1 MRPRSGARALS
12 KTIRYTRYAPEG
24 DGMARRSDSESKAL
38 DMYLE
43 EIREHPILERED
55 EVELARRIRDGDEEA
70 LNQLVSANLRFVVSV
85 ARRYSGHGVPLAD
98 LVTEGNIGLIRAARR
113 FDETKGVRFISYAV
127 WWVRQSILQALT
139 AGARIVRVP
148 SGQLEESHRVIRTI
162 RRLEQELGREPTVD
176 EVAAELEINPAEV
189 TDALGLRPGWV
200 SLDAPLP
207 NDDQSSMLDLIA
219 DPHLEDPNASAASA
233 ALHDVVEAGLTRLP
247 EREATVLMQYFGLD
261 GEPARSLEEIAR
273 GLGLTRERARM
284 IKDRALV
291 RLRLGETG
299 KILESYR

>member
-1 MRPRSGARALS
+1 
-12 KTIRYTRYAPEG
+12 
-24 DGMARRSDSESKAL
+24 MARRSDSESKAL

-139 AGARIVRVP
+139 AGARIVRIP
-148 SGQLEESHRVIRTI
+148 SGQLEESHRVIRTV
-162 RRLEQELGREPTVD
+162 RRLEQELRREPTVD
-176 EVAAELEINPAEV
+176 EVAAELEISPAEV

>member
-1 MRPRSGARALS
+1 
-12 KTIRYTRYAPEG
+12 
-24 DGMARRSDSESKAL
+24 MARRPDKESEAL
-38 DMYLE
+38 SIYLD
-43 EIREHPILERED
+43 EIREHPLLERE
-55 EVELARRIRDGDEEA
+55 EEIELARRIRDGDEEA
-70 LNQLVSANLRFVVSV
+70 LNQLVAGNLRFVVSV
-85 ARRYSGHGVPLAD
+85 ARRYAGHGVPLAD

-139 AGARIVRVP
+139 AGSRIVRVP
-148 SGQLEESHRVIRTI
+148 TGQLEESHRVVRTV
-162 RRLEQELGREPTVD
+162 RRLEQSLAREPTIG
-176 EVAAELEINPAEV
+176 EVAAELEISPGEV
-189 TDALGLRPGWV
+189 TDALGMRPGWV

-207 NDDQSSMLDLIA
+207 NDDQSSMLDLIP
-219 DPHLEDPNASAASA
+219 DTDLEDPNAAAASA

-247 EREATVLMQYFGLD
+247 EREAAVLMQYFGLD

-299 KILESYR
+299 KILESFR

>member
-1 MRPRSGARALS
+1 
-12 KTIRYTRYAPEG
+12 
-24 DGMARRSDSESKAL
+24 MARRTDQESEAL
-38 DMYLE
+38 SIYLD
-43 EIREHPILERED
+43 EIRGHPLLERED
-55 EVELARRIRDGDEEA
+55 EIELAKRIRGGDEDA
-70 LNQLVSANLRFVVSV
+70 LNQLVAGNLRFVVSV
-85 ARRYSGHGVPLAD
+85 ARRYAGHGVPLAD

-139 AGARIVRVP
+139 AGSRIVRVP
-148 SGQLEESHRVIRTI
+148 PGQLEESHRVVRTV
-162 RRLEQELGREPTVD
+162 RRLEQSLGREPTIE
-176 EVAAELEINPAEV
+176 EVAAELEISPGEV
-189 TDALGLRPGWV
+189 TDALGMRPGWV

-207 NDDQSSMLDLIA
+207 NDDQSSMLDLIPDTGLA
-219 DPHLEDPNASAASA
+219 DPNASATSA
-233 ALHDVVEAGLTRLP
+233 ALRDVVEAGLTRLP
-247 EREATVLMQYFGLD
+247 EREAAVLMQYFGLD

-299 KILESYR
+299 KVLESFR

>member
-1 MRPRSGARALS
+1 M
-12 KTIRYTRYAPEG
+12 EG
-24 DGMARRSDSESKAL
+24 WRMARRSDGESEAL
-38 DMYLE
+38 SLYLE
-43 EIREHPILERED
+43 EIREHEILGREE
-55 EVELARRIRDGDEEA
+55 EVAIARRIHEGDEEA
-70 LNQLVSANLRFVVSV
+70 LNRLVAANLRFVVSV
-85 ARRYSGHGVPLAD
+85 ARRYAGHGVPLAD

-139 AGARIVRVP
+139 DGSRIVRVP
-148 SGQLEESHRVIRTI
+148 SGQLEESHRVVRAV
-162 RRLEQELGREPTVD
+162 RRLEQELGREPTLA
-176 EVAAELEINPAEV
+176 ETAAELEISPGEV
-189 TDALGLRPGWV
+189 SQALGMRPGWV

-207 NDDQSSMLDLIA
+207 NDDESSMLDLIA
-219 DPHLEDPNASAASA
+219 DPDLEDPNAVAASA
-233 ALHDVVEAGLTRLP
+233 ALRDVVESGLTRLP
-247 EREATVLMQYFGLD
+247 EREAKVLTQYFGLD

-299 KILESYR
+299 KILKSFR

>member
-1 MRPRSGARALS
+1 
-12 KTIRYTRYAPEG
+12 
-24 DGMARRSDSESKAL
+24 MARRPDQESEAL
-38 DMYLE
+38 SIYLD
-43 EIREHPILERED
+43 EIREHPLLERED
-55 EVELARRIRDGDEEA
+55 EIELAKRIRDGDEEA
-70 LNQLVSANLRFVVSV
+70 LNQLVAGNLRFVVSV

-139 AGARIVRVP
+139 AGSRIVRVP
-148 SGQLEESHRVIRTI
+148 TGQLEESHRVVRTV
-162 RRLEQELGREPTVD
+162 RRLEQSLAREPTIG
-176 EVAAELEINPAEV
+176 EVAAELEISPGEV
-189 TDALGLRPGWV
+189 TDALGMRPGWV

-207 NDDQSSMLDLIA
+207 NDEQSSMLDLIP
-219 DPHLEDPNASAASA
+219 DTDLEDPNAAAASA

-261 GEPARSLEEIAR
+261 GEPAMSLEEIAR

-299 KILESYR
+299 KILESFR

>member
-1 MRPRSGARALS
+1 
-12 KTIRYTRYAPEG
+12 
-24 DGMARRSDSESKAL
+24 MARRTDQESEAL
-38 DMYLE
+38 SIYLD
-43 EIREHPILERED
+43 EIREHPLLERED
-55 EVELARRIRDGDEEA
+55 EVELAKRIRGGDEDA
-70 LNQLVSANLRFVVSV
+70 LNQLVAGNLRFVVSV
-85 ARRYSGHGVPLAD
+85 ARRYAGHGVPLAD

-139 AGARIVRVP
+139 AGSRIVRVP
-148 SGQLEESHRVIRTI
+148 PGQLEESHRVVRTV
-162 RRLEQELGREPTVD
+162 RRLEQSLGREPTIE
-176 EVAAELEINPAEV
+176 EVAAELEISPGEV
-189 TDALGLRPGWV
+189 TDALGMRPGWV

-207 NDDQSSMLDLIA
+207 NDDQSSMLDLIPDTGLA
-219 DPHLEDPNASAASA
+219 DPNASATSA
-233 ALHDVVEAGLTRLP
+233 ALRDVVEAGLTRLP
-247 EREATVLMQYFGLD
+247 EREAAVLMQYFGLD

-299 KILESYR
+299 KVLESFR

>member
-1 MRPRSGARALS
+1 
-12 KTIRYTRYAPEG
+12 
-24 DGMARRSDSESKAL
+24 MARRPDKESEAL
-38 DMYLE
+38 SIYLD
-43 EIREHPILERED
+43 EIREHPLLERED
-55 EVELARRIRDGDEEA
+55 EIELAKRIRDGDEEA
-70 LNQLVSANLRFVVSV
+70 LNQLVAANLRFVVSV

-139 AGARIVRVP
+139 AGSRIVRVP
-148 SGQLEESHRVIRTI
+148 TGQLEESHRVVRTV
-162 RRLEQELGREPTVD
+162 RRLEQSLAREPTIG
-176 EVAAELEINPAEV
+176 EVAAELEISPGEV
-189 TDALGLRPGWV
+189 TDALGMRPGWV

-207 NDDQSSMLDLIA
+207 NDDQSSMLDLIP
-219 DPHLEDPNASAASA
+219 DTDLEDPNAAAASA

-247 EREATVLMQYFGLD
+247 EREAAVLMQYFGLD

-299 KILESYR
+299 KILESFR

>member
-1 MRPRSGARALS
+1 
-12 KTIRYTRYAPEG
+12 
-24 DGMARRSDSESKAL
+24 MARRPDQESEAL
-38 DMYLE
+38 SIYLD
-43 EIREHPILERED
+43 EIREHPLLERED
-55 EVELARRIRDGDEEA
+55 EVELAKRIRDGDEEA
-70 LNQLVSANLRFVVSV
+70 LNQLVAGNLRVVVSV
-85 ARRYSGHGVPLAD
+85 ARRYAGHGVPLAD

-139 AGARIVRVP
+139 AGSRIVRVP
-148 SGQLEESHRVIRTI
+148 TGQLEESHRVVRTV
-162 RRLEQELGREPTVD
+162 RRLEQSLAREPTIG
-176 EVAAELEINPAEV
+176 EVAAELEISPGEV
-189 TDALGLRPGWV
+189 TDALGMRPGWV

-207 NDDQSSMLDLIA
+207 NDDQSSMLDLIP
-219 DPHLEDPNASAASA
+219 DTDLEDPNASAASA

-247 EREATVLMQYFGLD
+247 EREAAVLMQYFGLD

-273 GLGLTRERARM
+273 DLGLTRERARM

-299 KILESYR
+299 KILESFR

>member
-1 MRPRSGARALS
+1 
-12 KTIRYTRYAPEG
+12 
-24 DGMARRSDSESKAL
+24 MARRPHRESEAL
-38 DMYLE
+38 SLYFE
-43 EIREHPILERED
+43 EIREHPILEREE
-55 EVELARRIRDGDEEA
+55 EVELAQRIRDGDEEA
-70 LNQLVSANLRFVVSV
+70 LNQLVAANLRFVVSV
-85 ARRYSGHGVPLAD
+85 ARRYAGHGVPLAD

-139 AGARIVRVP
+139 AGSRIVRIP
-148 SGQLEESHRVIRTI
+148 SGQLEESHQVIRAV
-162 RRLEQELGREPTVD
+162 RRLEQELGREPTIA
-176 EVAAELEINPAEV
+176 EVAAELELSPGEV

-207 NDDQSSMLDLIA
+207 NDDQSSMLDLIP
-219 DPHLEDPNASAASA
+219 DTELEDPNASATSA
-233 ALHDVVEAGLTRLP
+233 ALRDVVEAGLTRLP
-247 EREATVLMQYFGLD
+247 EREAAVLMQYFGLD

>member
-1 MRPRSGARALS
+1 
-12 KTIRYTRYAPEG
+12 
-24 DGMARRSDSESKAL
+24 MARRTDQESEAL
-38 DMYLE
+38 SIYLD
-43 EIREHPILERED
+43 EIREHPLLERED
-55 EVELARRIRDGDEEA
+55 EVELAKRIRGGDEDA
-70 LNQLVSANLRFVVSV
+70 LNQLVAGNLRFVVSV
-85 ARRYSGHGVPLAD
+85 ARRYAGHGVPLAD

-127 WWVRQSILQALT
+127 WWVRQSILQALS
-139 AGARIVRVP
+139 AGSRIVRVP
-148 SGQLEESHRVIRTI
+148 TGQLEESHRVVRTV
-162 RRLEQELGREPTVD
+162 RRLEQSLGREPTID
-176 EVAAELEINPAEV
+176 EVAAELEISPGEV
-189 TDALGLRPGWV
+189 SDALGMRPGWV

-207 NDDQSSMLDLIA
+207 NDDQSSMLDLLP
-219 DPHLEDPNASAASA
+219 DTELVDPNASAASA
-233 ALHDVVEAGLTRLP
+233 ALRDVVEAGLTRLP

-299 KILESYR
+299 KILESFR

>member
-1 MRPRSGARALS
+1 
-12 KTIRYTRYAPEG
+12 
-24 DGMARRSDSESKAL
+24 MARRPHRESEAL
-38 DMYLE
+38 SLYFE
-43 EIREHPILERED
+43 EIREHPILEREE
-55 EVELARRIRDGDEEA
+55 EVELAQRIRDGDEEA
-70 LNQLVSANLRFVVSV
+70 LNQLVAANLRFVVSV
-85 ARRYSGHGVPLAD
+85 ARRYAGHGVPLAD
-98 LVTEGNIGLIRAARR
+98 LVSEGTIGLIRAARR

-139 AGARIVRVP
+139 AGSRIVRIP
-148 SGQLEESHRVIRTI
+148 SGQLEESHRVIRAV
-162 RRLEQELGREPTVD
+162 RRLEQELGREPTIA
-176 EVAAELEINPAEV
+176 EVAAELELSPGEV

-207 NDDQSSMLDLIA
+207 NDDQSSMLDLIP
-219 DPHLEDPNASAASA
+219 DTELEDPNASATSA
-233 ALHDVVEAGLTRLP
+233 ALRDVVEAGLTRLP
-247 EREATVLMQYFGLD
+247 EREAAVLMQYFGLG

>member
-1 MRPRSGARALS
+1 
-12 KTIRYTRYAPEG
+12 
-24 DGMARRSDSESKAL
+24 MARRPHRESEDLSL
-38 DMYLE
+38 YFE
-43 EIREHPILERED
+43 EIREHPILEREE
-55 EVELARRIRDGDEEA
+55 EVELAQRIRDGDEEA
-70 LNQLVSANLRFVVSV
+70 LNQLVAANLRFVVSV
-85 ARRYSGHGVPLAD
+85 ARRYAGHGVPLAD

-139 AGARIVRVP
+139 AGSRIVRIP
-148 SGQLEESHRVIRTI
+148 SGQLEESHRVIRAV
-162 RRLEQELGREPTVD
+162 RRLEQELGREPTIA
-176 EVAAELEINPAEV
+176 EVAAELELSPGEV

-207 NDDQSSMLDLIA
+207 NDDQSSMLDLIP
-219 DPHLEDPNASAASA
+219 DTELEDPNASAASA
-233 ALHDVVEAGLTRLP
+233 ALRDVVEAGLTRLP
-247 EREATVLMQYFGLD
+247 EREAAVLMQYFGLD

-299 KILESYR
+299 KILESFR

>member
-1 MRPRSGARALS
+1 
-12 KTIRYTRYAPEG
+12 
-24 DGMARRSDSESKAL
+24 MARRPDKESEAL
-38 DMYLE
+38 SIYLD
-43 EIREHPILERED
+43 EIREHPLLERED
-55 EVELARRIRDGDEEA
+55 EIELAKRIRDGDEEA
-70 LNQLVSANLRFVVSV
+70 LNQLVAGNLRFVVSV
-85 ARRYSGHGVPLAD
+85 ARRYAGHGVPLAD

-139 AGARIVRVP
+139 AGSRIVRVP
-148 SGQLEESHRVIRTI
+148 TGQLEESHRVVRTV
-162 RRLEQELGREPTVD
+162 RRLEQSLAREPTIG
-176 EVAAELEINPAEV
+176 EVAAELEISPGEV
-189 TDALGLRPGWV
+189 TDALGMRPGWV

-207 NDDQSSMLDLIA
+207 NDDQSSMLDLIP
-219 DPHLEDPNASAASA
+219 DTDLEDPNAAAASA

-247 EREATVLMQYFGLD
+247 EREAAVLMQYFGLD

-299 KILESYR
+299 KILESFR

>member
-1 MRPRSGARALS
+1 
-12 KTIRYTRYAPEG
+12 
-24 DGMARRSDSESKAL
+24 MARRPHRESEAL
-38 DMYLE
+38 SLYFE
-43 EIREHPILERED
+43 EIREHPILEREE
-55 EVELARRIRDGDEEA
+55 EVELAQRIRDGDEEA
-70 LNQLVSANLRFVVSV
+70 LNQLVAANLRFVVSV
-85 ARRYSGHGVPLAD
+85 ARRYAGHGVPLAD

-139 AGARIVRVP
+139 AGSRIVRIP
-148 SGQLEESHRVIRTI
+148 SGQLEESHRVIRAV
-162 RRLEQELGREPTVD
+162 RRLEQELGREPTIA
-176 EVAAELEINPAEV
+176 EVAAELELSPGEV

-207 NDDQSSMLDLIA
+207 NDDQSSMLDLIP
-219 DPHLEDPNASAASA
+219 DTELEDPNASAASA
-233 ALHDVVEAGLTRLP
+233 ALRDVVEAGLTRLP
-247 EREATVLMQYFGLD
+247 EREAAVLMQYFGLD

>member
-1 MRPRSGARALS
+1 
-12 KTIRYTRYAPEG
+12 
-24 DGMARRSDSESKAL
+24 MARRSDGESEAL
-38 DMYLE
+38 SLYLE
-43 EIREHPILERED
+43 EIREHEILGREE
-55 EVELARRIRDGDEEA
+55 EVAIARRIHEGDEEA
-70 LNQLVSANLRFVVSV
+70 LNRLVAANLRFVVSV
-85 ARRYSGHGVPLAD
+85 ARRYAGHGVPLAD

-139 AGARIVRVP
+139 DGSRIVRVP
-148 SGQLEESHRVIRTI
+148 SGQLEESHRVVRAV
-162 RRLEQELGREPTVD
+162 RRLEQELGREPTLA
-176 EVAAELEINPAEV
+176 ETAAELEISPGEV
-189 TDALGLRPGWV
+189 SQALGMRPGWV

-207 NDDQSSMLDLIA
+207 NDDESSMLDLIA
-219 DPHLEDPNASAASA
+219 DPDLEDPNAVAASA
-233 ALHDVVEAGLTRLP
+233 ALRDVVESGLTRLP
-247 EREATVLMQYFGLD
+247 EREAKVLTQYFGLD

-299 KILESYR
+299 KILKSFR

>member
-1 MRPRSGARALS
+1 
-12 KTIRYTRYAPEG
+12 
-24 DGMARRSDSESKAL
+24 MARRPDRESEAL
-38 DMYLE
+38 SLYFE
-43 EIREHPILERED
+43 EIREHPILEREE
-55 EVELARRIRDGDEEA
+55 EVELAQRIRDGDEEA
-70 LNQLVSANLRFVVSV
+70 LNQLVAANLRFVVSV
-85 ARRYSGHGVPLAD
+85 ARRYAGHGVPLAD
-98 LVTEGNIGLIRAARR
+98 LVTEGNIGLIRAGRR

-139 AGARIVRVP
+139 AGSRIVRIP
-148 SGQLEESHRVIRTI
+148 SGQLEESHRVIRAV
-162 RRLEQELGREPTVD
+162 RRLEQELGREPTIA
-176 EVAAELEINPAEV
+176 EVAAELELSPGEV

-207 NDDQSSMLDLIA
+207 NDDQSSMLDLIPDTELA
-219 DPHLEDPNASAASA
+219 DPNASAASA
-233 ALHDVVEAGLTRLP
+233 ALRDVVDAGLTRLP
-247 EREATVLMQYFGLD
+247 EREAAVLMQYFGLD

-299 KILESYR
+299 KVLESFR

>member
-1 MRPRSGARALS
+1 
-12 KTIRYTRYAPEG
+12 
-24 DGMARRSDSESKAL
+24 MARRPHRESEAL
-38 DMYLE
+38 SLYFE
-43 EIREHPILERED
+43 EIREHPILEREE
-55 EVELARRIRDGDEEA
+55 EVELAQRIRDGDEEA
-70 LNQLVSANLRFVVSV
+70 LNQLVAANLRFVVSV
-85 ARRYSGHGVPLAD
+85 ARRYAGHGVPLAD

-139 AGARIVRVP
+139 AGSRIVRIP
-148 SGQLEESHRVIRTI
+148 SGQLEESHRVIRAV
-162 RRLEQELGREPTVD
+162 RRLEQELGREPTIA
-176 EVAAELEINPAEV
+176 EVAAELELSPGEV

-207 NDDQSSMLDLIA
+207 NDDQSSMLDLIP
-219 DPHLEDPNASAASA
+219 DTELEDPNASATSA
-233 ALHDVVEAGLTRLP
+233 ALRDVVEAGLTRLP
-247 EREATVLMQYFGLD
+247 EREAAVLMQYFGLD

>member
-1 MRPRSGARALS
+1 
-12 KTIRYTRYAPEG
+12 
-24 DGMARRSDSESKAL
+24 MARRTDQESEAL
-38 DMYLE
+38 SIYLD
-43 EIREHPILERED
+43 EIRGHPLLERED
-55 EVELARRIRDGDEEA
+55 EVELAKRIRGGDEDA
-70 LNQLVSANLRFVVSV
+70 LNQLVAGNLRFVVSV
-85 ARRYSGHGVPLAD
+85 ARRYAGHGVPLAD

-139 AGARIVRVP
+139 AGSRIVRVP
-148 SGQLEESHRVIRTI
+148 PGQLEESHRVVRTV
-162 RRLEQELGREPTVD
+162 RRLEQSLGREPTIE
-176 EVAAELEINPAEV
+176 EVAAELEISPGEV
-189 TDALGLRPGWV
+189 TDALGMRPGWV

-207 NDDQSSMLDLIA
+207 NDDQSSMLDLIPDTGLA
-219 DPHLEDPNASAASA
+219 DPNASATSA
-233 ALHDVVEAGLTRLP
+233 ALRDVVEAGLTRLP
-247 EREATVLMQYFGLD
+247 EREAAVLMQYFGLD

-299 KILESYR
+299 KVLESFR

>member
-1 MRPRSGARALS
+1 
-12 KTIRYTRYAPEG
+12 
-24 DGMARRSDSESKAL
+24 MARRTDQESEAL
-38 DMYLE
+38 SIYLD
-43 EIREHPILERED
+43 EIRGHPLLERED
-55 EVELARRIRDGDEEA
+55 EVELAKRIRGGDEDA
-70 LNQLVSANLRFVVSV
+70 LNQLVAGNLRFVVSV
-85 ARRYSGHGVPLAD
+85 ARRYAGHGVPLAD

-139 AGARIVRVP
+139 AGSRIVRVP
-148 SGQLEESHRVIRTI
+148 TGQLEESHRVVRTV
-162 RRLEQELGREPTVD
+162 RRLEQSLGREPTID
-176 EVAAELEINPAEV
+176 EVAAELEISPGEV
-189 TDALGLRPGWV
+189 TDALGMRPGWV

-207 NDDQSSMLDLIA
+207 NDDQSSMLDLLP
-219 DPHLEDPNASAASA
+219 DTELVDPNASAASA
-233 ALHDVVEAGLTRLP
+233 ALRDVVEEGLTRLP

-299 KILESYR
+299 KILESFR

>member
-1 MRPRSGARALS
+1 
-12 KTIRYTRYAPEG
+12 
-24 DGMARRSDSESKAL
+24 MARRPDRESEAL
-38 DMYLE
+38 SLYLE
-43 EIREHPILERED
+43 EIREHPILERDD
-55 EVELARRIRDGDEEA
+55 EVELAKRIRDGDEDA
-70 LNQLVSANLRFVVSV
+70 LNRLVSANLRFVVSV
-85 ARRYSGHGVPLAD
+85 ARRYAGHGVPLGD

-139 AGARIVRVP
+139 AGSRIVRVP
-148 SGQLEESHRVIRTI
+148 SGQLEESHRAIRTV
-162 RRLEQELGREPTVD
+162 RRLEQELGREPTID
-176 EVAAELEINPAEV
+176 EVAAELEISPAEV

-200 SLDAPLP
+200 SLDAPLL
-207 NDDQSSMLDLIA
+207 NDDQSSMLDLIP
-219 DPHLEDPNASAASA
+219 DTDLEDPNASAASA
-233 ALHDVVEAGLTRLP
+233 ALRDVVEAGLTRLP
-247 EREATVLMQYFGLD
+247 EREAAVLMQYFGLD

-299 KILESYR
+299 KILESFR

>member
-1 MRPRSGARALS
+1 MARTPHRESEALS
-12 KTIRYTRYAPEG
+12 
-24 DGMARRSDSESKAL
+24 L
-38 DMYLE
+38 YLE
-43 EIREHPILERED
+43 EIREHPILVREE
-55 EVELARRIRDGDEEA
+55 EVELAQRIRGGDEEA
-70 LNQLVSANLRFVVSV
+70 LNQLVAANLRFVVSV
-85 ARRYSGHGVPLAD
+85 ARRYAGHGVPLAD

-113 FDETKGVRFISYAV
+113 FDESKGVRFISYAV

-139 AGARIVRVP
+139 AGSRIVRIP
-148 SGQLEESHRVIRTI
+148 SGQLEESHRVVRAV
-162 RRLEQELGREPTVD
+162 RRLEQELGREPTIA
-176 EVAAELEINPAEV
+176 EVAAELELSPGAV

-207 NDDQSSMLDLIA
+207 NDDQSSMLDLIP
-219 DPHLEDPNASAASA
+219 DTELEDPNASAASA
-233 ALHDVVEAGLTRLP
+233 ALRDVVEAGLTRLP

-299 KILESYR
+299 KILESFR